1 MADTLEKPDHASGD
15 PAGKSGTQD
24 GKKDGQDDI
33 DASRAPLIEHLTELR
48 QRLIYSLMAFF
59 GMFVLCFFFAK
70 PIYNVLVWP
79 FVRVVGADKAK
90 LIATH
95 FLEQLYTNIKLALFG
110 AAFLSFPV
118 VAVQVYKF
126 VAPGLYKNERGAF
139 VPYLIATPVL
149 FFMGSLVVY
158 FVVLPLLIQFS
169 LDITPQVGGEGKA
182 TIELLPKVSE
192 YLSLVMTLILGFG
205 ICFQLPVI
213 MTLLS
218 RAGIFGAAGMRSARR
233 YAIVG
238 IAGASAV
245 LSPPDP
251 FSMLAM
257 MLPTILLYEASIW
270 IVDRIEKDRKD
281 KDDKDDKGGE
291 G

>member
-1 MADTLEKPDHASGD
+1 MSDTTKRE
-15 PAGKSGTQD
+15 
-24 GKKDGQDDI
+24 GQEEI

-48 QRLIYSLMAFF
+48 QRLIYSLLAFF
-59 GMFVLCFFFAK
+59 GTFILCFIFAK
-70 PIYNVLVWP
+70 PIYNILVWP
-79 FVRVVGADKAK
+79 FVRVVGAEKAK

-95 FLEQLYTNIKLALFG
+95 FLEQLFTNIKLAMFG

-118 VAVQVYKF
+118 VAVQIYKF

-149 FFMGSLVVY
+149 FMLGTLVVY

-169 LDITPQVGGEGKA
+169 LEITPQTGGNGQA

-205 ICFQLPVI
+205 IIFQLPVI
-213 MTLLS
+213 VTLLA

-257 MLPTILLYEASIW
+257 MMPTILLYEASIW
-270 IVDRIEKDRKD
+270 IVDRIERDRLAKED
-281 KDDKDDKGGE
+281 PPE
-291 G
+291 QA

>member
-1 MADTLEKPDHASGD
+1 MTDTLDTAEKKISG
-15 PAGKSGTQD
+15 PEVGS
-24 GKKDGQDDI
+24 DGQDEI

-48 QRLIYSLMAFF
+48 TRLIYSLMAFF
-59 GMFVLCFFFAK
+59 GMFVVCFFFAK

-90 LIATH
+90 LSATH

-118 VAVQVYKF
+118 VAVQIYKF
-126 VAPGLYKNERGAF
+126 VAPGLYKHERGAF

-149 FFMGSLVVY
+149 FFMGTLVVY

-169 LDITPQVGGEGKA
+169 LDITPQVGGDGKA

-213 MTLLS
+213 MTLLA
-218 RAGIFGAAGMRSARR
+218 RAGIFGSSGMRSARR

-270 IVDRIEKDRKD
+270 IVDRVEKADKAKADKEKDSTD
-281 KDDKDDKGGE
+281 GE

>member
-1 MADTLEKPDHASGD
+1 VTDTLQNPDKGVDAPTGKVGGD
-15 PAGKSGTQD
+15 D
-24 GKKDGQDDI
+24 NGQSEI

-48 QRLIYSLMAFF
+48 QRLIYSLLAFF
-59 GMFVLCFFFAK
+59 GTFVVCFFFAK

-79 FVRVVGADKAK
+79 FVRIVGAENAK

-95 FLEQLYTNIKLALFG
+95 FLEQLFTNIKLAMFG

-118 VAVQVYKF
+118 VAVQIYKF

-139 VPYLIATPVL
+139 VPYLIATPLL
-149 FFMGSLVVY
+149 FILGSLVVY
-158 FVVLPLLIQFS
+158 FIVLPLLIQFS
-169 LDITPQVGGEGKA
+169 LDITPQLGGDGKA

-205 ICFQLPVI
+205 IIFQLPVI
-213 MTLLS
+213 VTLLA
-218 RAGIFGAAGMRSARR
+218 RAGVFGAAGMRSARR

-270 IVDRIEKDRKD
+270 LVDRIEKDAAAKQAKAESD
-281 KDDKDDKGGE
+281 
-291 G
+291 

>member
-1 MADTLEKPDHASGD
+1 MTDTLQNPDESKD
-15 PAGKSGTQD
+15 TPVKVETPPD
-24 GKKDGQDDI
+24 DGQTEI

-48 QRLIYSLMAFF
+48 QRLIYSLAAFF
-59 GMFVLCFFFAK
+59 GTFVVCFFFAK

-79 FVRVVGADKAK
+79 FVRVVGAENAK

-95 FLEQLYTNIKLALFG
+95 FLEQLFTNIKLAMFG

-118 VAVQVYKF
+118 VAVQIYKF

-139 VPYLIATPVL
+139 VPYLIATPIL
-149 FFMGSLVVY
+149 FLMGTLVVY

-169 LDITPQVGGEGKA
+169 LDITPQVGGDGKA

-205 ICFQLPVI
+205 IIFQLPVI
-213 MTLLS
+213 VTLLA
-218 RAGIFGAAGMRSARR
+218 RAGVFGAAGMRSARR

-270 IVDRIEKDRKD
+270 IVDRIERDSASPAD
-281 KDDKDDKGGE
+281 
-291 G
+291 

>member
-1 MADTLEKPDHASGD
+1 MTDTMEKPEKTGVSLESVGD
-15 PAGKSGTQD
+15 
-24 GKKDGQDDI
+24 KKDGQDEI

-59 GMFVLCFFFAK
+59 GMFILCFFFAK
-70 PIYNVLVWP
+70 PIYNILVWP

-110 AAFLSFPV
+110 AAFMSFPV
-118 VAVQVYKF
+118 VAVQIYKF

-139 VPYLIATPVL
+139 VPYLIATPLL
-149 FFMGSLVVY
+149 FLLGTLVVY

-169 LDITPQVGGEGKA
+169 LDITPQVGGDGKA

-213 MTLLS
+213 MTLLA
-218 RAGIFGAAGMRSARR
+218 RAGIFGAAGMRTARR

-257 MLPTILLYEASIW
+257 MLPTILLYEASIL
-270 IVDRIEKDRKD
+270 IVDRVEKDRKD
-281 KDDKDDKGGE
+281 KEDKDDKDGDGS
-291 G
+291 GA

>member
-1 MADTLEKPDHASGD
+1 VTDTLQKSDLDKDTPVKVETPDD
-15 PAGKSGTQD
+15 
-24 GKKDGQDDI
+24 DGQAEI

-48 QRLIYSLMAFF
+48 QRLIYSLLAFF
-59 GMFVLCFFFAK
+59 GTFVVCFFFAK

-95 FLEQLYTNIKLALFG
+95 FLEQLFTNIKLAMFG

-118 VAVQVYKF
+118 VAVQIYKF

-139 VPYLIATPVL
+139 VPYLIATPLLFVL
-149 FFMGSLVVY
+149 GSLVVY

-169 LDITPQVGGEGKA
+169 LEITPQAAGNGHA
-182 TIELLPKVSE
+182 AIELLPKVSE

-205 ICFQLPVI
+205 IIFQLPVVV
-213 MTLLS
+213 TLLA
-218 RAGIFGAAGMRSARR
+218 RAGVFGAAGMRTARR

-270 IVDRIEKDRKD
+270 IVDRIERDRAAK
-281 KDDKDDKGGE
+281 E
-291 G
+291 AVAEQS

>member
-1 MADTLEKPDHASGD
+1 MSDTTKP
-15 PAGKSGTQD
+15 
-24 GKKDGQDDI
+24 DGQDEI

-48 QRLIYSLMAFF
+48 TRLIYSLFAFF
-59 GMFVLCFFFAK
+59 GMFVICFFFAK
-70 PIYNVLVWP
+70 PIYNILVWP
-79 FVRVVGADKAK
+79 FVRVVGAENAK

-95 FLEQLYTNIKLALFG
+95 FLEQLYTNIKLAMFG

-118 VAVQVYKF
+118 VAMQVYKF
-126 VAPGLYKNERGAF
+126 VAPGLYKHERGAF
-139 VPYLIATPVL
+139 VPYLIATPLL
-149 FFMGSLVVY
+149 FILGSLVVY

-169 LDITPQVGGEGKA
+169 LDITPQVGGDGKA

-205 ICFQLPVI
+205 IIFQLPVVV
-213 MTLLS
+213 TLLA

-238 IAGASAV
+238 ITGAAAV

-257 MLPTILLYEASIW
+257 MLPTILLYEASIL
-270 IVDRIEKDRKD
+270 IVERVEKDRRAREAANSAPAD
-281 KDDKDDKGGE
+281 PA
-291 G
+291 

>member
-1 MADTLEKPDHASGD
+1 MTDTLEKPPEKSPDKSAAD
-15 PAGKSGTQD
+15 AGKVED
-24 GKKDGQDDI
+24 NGQNEI

-48 QRLIYSLMAFF
+48 QRLIYSLIAFF
-59 GMFVLCFFFAK
+59 GTFVVCFFFAK

-79 FVRVVGADKAK
+79 FVRVVGAENAK

-95 FLEQLYTNIKLALFG
+95 FLEQLFTNIKLAMFG

-118 VAVQVYKF
+118 VAVQLYKF

-139 VPYLIATPVL
+139 VPYLIATPIL
-149 FFMGSLVVY
+149 FLMGTLVVY

-169 LDITPQVGGEGKA
+169 LDITPQAGGDGKA

-205 ICFQLPVI
+205 IIFQLPVI
-213 MTLLS
+213 VTLLA
-218 RAGIFGAAGMRSARR
+218 RAGVFGASALRSARR

-251 FSMLAM
+251 FSMVAM
-257 MLPTILLYEASIW
+257 MLPTMLLYEASIW
-270 IVDRIEKDRKD
+270 IVDYVEKQK
-281 KDDKDDKGGE
+281 KSEADDKDDDAA
-291 G
+291 